1 MTVTAVPSPTEH
13 PGYSEI
19 LPREP
24 MSAGIARRLVRTAL
38 AAWNLEDLTVDATLV
53 ITELVSNAADHG
65 RFPHIRV
72 LVSRPAEDRIRLAV
86 VDRSKAL
93 PMMRTDSNGDQIR
106 GRGLLLVDALTE
118 RWGTELYPWGKR
130 VWGEM
135 RAESHG

>member
-1 MTVTAVPSPTEH
+1 MTVTATPSPTGH
-13 PGYSEI
+13 PRYSEI

-24 MSAGIARRLVRTAL
+24 ESAAVARRLVRTAL
-38 AAWNLEDLTVDATLV
+38 SAWGLETLTDDATVV

-65 RFPHIRV
+65 RLPHIRV
-72 LVSRPAEDRIRLAV
+72 IVSRPAEDRVRLAV

-93 PMMRTDSNGDQIR
+93 PMMRTDANGDQIR

-118 RWGTELYPWGKR
+118 RWGTELYPWGKQ

-135 RAESHG
+135 QMGGEA